1 LNSQPCVES
10 VNTKVKAA
18 LSVDTVKSSVDPNIF
33 SEPSAA
39 IVHALESNVP
49 A

>member
-33 SEPSAA
+33 SEPLAVTVNA
-39 IVHALESNVP
+39 FESKVP

>member
-1 LNSQPCVES
+1 MNNHPWVES
-10 VNTKVKAA
+10 VNTNVNAA

-33 SEPSAA
+33 SEPLAA
-39 IVHALESNVP
+39 TVNAFESNVP